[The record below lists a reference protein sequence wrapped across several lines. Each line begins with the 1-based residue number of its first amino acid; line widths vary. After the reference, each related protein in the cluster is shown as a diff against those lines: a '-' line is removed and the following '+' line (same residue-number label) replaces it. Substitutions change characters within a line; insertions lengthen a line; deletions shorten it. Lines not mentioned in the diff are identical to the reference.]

1 MPPHAHLLS
10 RGDMRIEADALI
22 EHPREAVFRAYR
34 DDLPRLAEAMPRI
47 RRIEVESRRELGP
60 IVEIV
65 NVWHGSGQIPA
76 VAEKILPPVLTWH
89 DYARWDES
97 TWTAT
102 WRLRSHV
109 FPEAISCEGEN
120 RFVDLGD
127 GRTRV
132 EVLGE
137 IRVDLGKVRMV
148 PELLASSVSSVVERF
163 FVRQITPN
171 LISVSDALSD
181 LLDAAA

>member
-1 MPPHAHLLS
+1 
-10 RGDMRIEADALI
+10 
-22 EHPREAVFRAYR
+22 
-34 DDLPRLAEAMPRI
+34 
-47 RRIEVESRRELGP
+47 
-60 IVEIV
+60 
-65 NVWHGSGQIPA
+65 
-76 VAEKILPPVLTWH
+76 
-89 DYARWDES
+89 
-97 TWTAT
+97 
-102 WRLRSHV
+102 
-109 FPEAISCEGEN
+109 GEN

-163 FVRQITPN
+163 LVRQITPN

-181 LLDAAA
+181 LLDAAAA

>member
-1 MPPHAHLLS
+1 
-10 RGDMRIEADALI
+10 MRIEADALI
-22 EHPREAVFRAYR
+22 EHPRDAVFRAYR
-34 DDLPRLAEAMPRI
+34 DDLPSLVESMSRI

-60 IVEIV
+60 VVELV

-76 VAEKILPPVLTWH
+76 VAEKILPPVLSWH

-97 TWTAT
+97 DWTT
-102 WRLRSHV
+102 SWRLRSHV

-132 EVLGE
+132 EVVAE
-137 IRVDLGKVRMV
+137 MRVDLGKVRMV

-163 FVRQITPN
+163 LVRQITPN

-181 LLDAAA
+181 LLDGRAA